1 MKELTAVQW
10 LVEKYAI
17 IMGLGSIE
25 LMKDH
30 IKQAKE
36 MEQNQIEK
44 AMDEGYNFATAEA
57 IKEIQ
62 KNYQKNYL
70 K

>member
-17 IMGLGSIE
+17 VMGLGSTQ

-30 IKQAKE
+30 IEQAKV
-36 MEQNQIEK
+36 MEEK
-44 AMDEGYNFATAEA
+44 QRKDAMDQGYDFATSEA
-57 IKEIQ
+57 VKEIQ
-62 KNYQKNYL
+62 KNYQK
-70 K
+70 

>member
-25 LMKDH
+25 LMKDY

-44 AMDEGYNFATAEA
+44 AMDEGYNFATSEA